1 MKPESETMSKE
12 EASRFHEAFMGE
24 AVKALALYPD
34 ALQVTLLL
42 LDTGEILTYPL
53 FDLNDGNA
61 EAQYFD
67 KWKAEGKTKVR
78 HILTLWRDH
87 TPDMPKRSVVLRIL
101 AWDKDNENACV
112 LLRGENGINGF
123 RLSRSAVT
131 V

>member
-12 EASRFHEAFMGE
+12 EASRFRKAFMEE

-34 ALQVTLLL
+34 ALQVTLL

-67 KWKAEGKTKVR
+67 KWKAEGKTKVQ

-131 V
+131 A